1 MCKAIPVRPQIDYS
15 DLAEY
20 VKSYPDKVAKW
31 FAFRLVDDDMKHIA
45 EEFYEVACHHDG
57 DGPAFEEWRKQ

>member
-1 MCKAIPVRPQIDYS
+1 MCKAVSIRPQIDYS

-31 FAFRLVDDDMKHIA
+31 FAFRLVDDDMEEITR
-45 EEFYEVACHHDG
+45 EFYEVACEADY
-57 DGPAFEEWRKQ
+57 DGPSFEEWRKQ